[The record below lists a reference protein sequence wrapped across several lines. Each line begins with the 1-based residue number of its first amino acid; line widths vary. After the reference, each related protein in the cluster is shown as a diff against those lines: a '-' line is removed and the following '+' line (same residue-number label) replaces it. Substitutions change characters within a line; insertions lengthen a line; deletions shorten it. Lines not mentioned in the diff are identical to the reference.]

1 MAANDD
7 TDNQESEESTPRR
20 RPTTKKSSST
30 AKKSTQ
36 RSTQRPA
43 RKSTEQST
51 EDSGETSSRSSDS
64 SERSSDAPRAAARKR
79 KSGGRIAREGARQ
92 LAELT
97 GREVEG
103 VVGFSRSEDGWTVE
117 VEVLELSRIPNT
129 TDVLAIYQLDLDED
143 GELDGYRRT
152 RRYTRGASGDEYDG

>member
-30 AKKSTQ
+30 AKKSPQ
-36 RSTQRPA
+36 KSTQKSV
-43 RKSTEQST
+43 RKSEG
-51 EDSGETSSRSSDS
+51 SGETSSRSAS
-64 SERSSDAPRAAARKR
+64 SSGERSSDAPRAAVRKR
-79 KSGGRIAREGARQ
+79 KSGGAIAREGARQ

-129 TDVLAIYQLDLDED
+129 TDVLAIYQLELDED

>member
-7 TDNQESEESTPRR
+7 NDNQESEESTPRR

-30 AKKSTQ
+30 AKKSPQ
-36 RSTQRPA
+36 KST
-43 RKSTEQST
+43 RKSSEG
-51 EDSGETSSRSSDS
+51 SGETSSQSASSSD
-64 SERSSDAPRAAARKR
+64 ERSSDAPRAAARKR
-79 KSGGRIAREGARQ
+79 KSGGAIAREGARQ

-97 GREVEG
+97 GRAVEG

>member
-20 RPTTKKSSST
+20 PTTKKSSST
-30 AKKSTQ
+30 AKKSPQ
-36 RSTQRPA
+36 KST
-43 RKSTEQST
+43 RKSSEG
-51 EDSGETSSRSSDS
+51 SGEGSGEPSTRGASSSG
-64 SERSSDAPRAAARKR
+64 ERSSDAPRAAARKR
-79 KSGGRIAREGARQ
+79 KSGGAIALEGARQ

>member
-30 AKKSTQ
+30 AKKSPQKAT
-36 RSTQRPA
+36 
-43 RKSTEQST
+43 RKSSEG
-51 EDSGETSSRSSDS
+51 SGETSSRTASSS
-64 SERSSDAPRAAARKR
+64 GERSSDAPRAAARKR
-79 KSGGRIAREGARQ
+79 KSGGAIAREGARQ